1 MAYSNNLFKPFQ
13 RLHSVG
19 DFPGTGIGLAT
30 VSRIVNRYGGSVRAD
45 SPAGRGRQLS
55 FHPSRRGPIVS
66 ANPILLVED
75 NPDDEAL
82 ILRSLERANLANE
95 VLVARDGAAALDLL
109 LGTEDGPLPSV
120 VLLDLM
126 LPKLNGFEVLERL
139 RDNPRTKLLPV
150 VILTS
155 SDEQEDLVRSYQL
168 GVNSYIRK
176 PIQFAEVLES
186 RFDTWAIL
194 ALLNRVPR

>member
-1 MAYSNNLFKPFQ
+1 M
-13 RLHSVG
+13 
-19 DFPGTGIGLAT
+19 
-30 VSRIVNRYGGSVRAD
+30 
-45 SPAGRGRQLS
+45 
-55 FHPSRRGPIVS
+55 S

-176 PIQFAEVLES
+176 PIQFAEFSKAVSTLGLY
-186 RFDTWAIL
+186 W